1 MENNSENSFNST
13 NMTYDNYTD
22 EELMDMILDHIKP
35 TFIHWIFIVLF
46 VIMFVVGAGG
56 NFLVCYSVW
65 RSQTLRNVTNYFLV
79 NLSVSDLMVMLICMP
94 ATLTHDVTKSW
105 FLGLA
110 MCKAL
115 VYMQVRRYT
124 DTCRKGL

>member
-1 MENNSENSFNST
+1 MDNHSDTSCNNT
-13 NMTYDNYTD
+13 NMSLKYTD
-22 EELMDMILDHIKP
+22 EEMMEMVLDHIKP

-46 VIMFVVGAGG
+46 VVMFVVGAGG

-115 VYMQVRRYT
+115 VYMQVRRSMYT
-124 DTCRKGL
+124 SREFL